1 MPKRNGGQYPE
12 AEDVSAKPKLSKA
25 KGVIIIVIVIALS
38 ALAVVVKLNQIFH
51 WWLTPPW

>member
-25 KGVIIIVIVIALS
+25 KGVIVIVIVIALS